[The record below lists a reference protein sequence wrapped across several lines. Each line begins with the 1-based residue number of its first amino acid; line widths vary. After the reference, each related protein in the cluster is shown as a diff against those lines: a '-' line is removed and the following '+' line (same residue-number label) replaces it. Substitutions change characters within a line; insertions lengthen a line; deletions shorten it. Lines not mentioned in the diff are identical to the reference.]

1 MHGPQPAG
9 FWSGRQTANGG
20 SQHEFLHA
28 GQRYRVVREF
38 VDYDGHRHPVGEEW
52 CFCGWSFVPY
62 EDGMSF
68 FVSLDDRQEWQLRL
82 QWRDDAQG
90 AILDHL
96 TDYLQAL
103 C

>member
-1 MHGPQPAG
+1 MHGPHPAG
-9 FWSGRQTANGG
+9 FWSGRPSANGG
-20 SQHEFLHA
+20 SQHGCLHA
-28 GQRYRVVREF
+28 GRRYRVVREF
-38 VDYDGHRHPVGEEW
+38 VDYDGDCHPAGEEW
-52 CFCGWSFVPY
+52 RFCGWSFVPY

-82 QWRDDAQG
+82 QWREEAQG

-103 C
+103 

>member
-1 MHGPQPAG
+1 M
-9 FWSGRQTANGG
+9 
-20 SQHEFLHA
+20 
-28 GQRYRVVREF
+28 
-38 VDYDGHRHPVGEEW
+38 
-52 CFCGWSFVPY
+52 PY

-68 FVSLDDRQEWQLRL
+68 FMSLDDEQEWQLRL
-82 QWRDDAQG
+82 QWREDAQG